1 MLSIT
6 CHPNKLMI
14 DEKKVKLTFSSSSQ
28 ERLLLSLLPKFLAL
42 EIIADISKQEDSRV
56 LSEQFHKFYIHSY
69 KNVR

>member
-1 MLSIT
+1 MKKSQTKLS
-6 CHPNKLMI
+6 
-14 DEKKVKLTFSSSSQ
+14 FSPSLLGLSSPK

-69 KNVR
+69 KDVR